1 MRRLY
6 PSDLFRSVTYVSGMK
21 CYPCLEKN
29 SIKRNES
36 KKDDKAIPLYFE
48 DLNTIRT
55 IFLWMYPP
63 FWEELEQLQN
73 RPASRIEGETRMLG
87 TFPVGKEV
95 LKDYEKEFCD
105 RWKIVFEIGELNL
118 TSVDKYLTP
127 IRHAK
132 KLNENQSSKP
142 QPFSNYPAP
151 VRPLSQIK
159 AKHLSDRSHDGLD
172 KFNHAPF
179 ADHII
184 TMNIDVRWDISVISK
199 EIEKYIKQYK
209 TDERVNPKLLFKKYK
224 ERINQAIDIKLKV
237 PLRNYFD
244 FFYYFAIERRGYQ
257 EVATLL
263 NMKNVHDNGTV
274 RDAIK
279 WITDLIDPDS
289 ERAKIWA
296 KRISDEAI
304 GREKLKRK
312 KESKAS
318 KRVSKKD
325 KSL

>member
-1 MRRLY
+1 MEQQFLNNKKIFL
-6 PSDLFRSVTYVSGMK
+6 D
-21 CYPCLEKN
+21 C
-29 SIKRNES
+29 IKRNES
-36 KKDDKAIPLYFE
+36 KKDDKVIPLYFD

-63 FWEELEQLQN
+63 FLEELEQLEN
-73 RPASRIEGETRMLG
+73 RAVSIIEAETRMLG
-87 TFPVGKEV
+87 TFPVGKREV
-95 LKDYEKEFCD
+95 LKDYQKEFCD
-105 RWKIVFEIGELNL
+105 RWKVVFKIGELNL

-132 KLNENQSSKP
+132 KLNEDQSSKP

-151 VRPLSQIK
+151 VRPLTQLK
-159 AKHLSDRSHDGLD
+159 TKHLFDSSHGRPD

-179 ADHII
+179 GDHIV
-184 TMNIDVRWDISVISK
+184 TMNIDVRWDISAISK
-199 EIEKYIKQYK
+199 EIEKFIKQYK
-209 TDERVNPKLLFKKYK
+209 TDEKVNPKLMSKKYK
-224 ERINQAIDIKLKV
+224 EKINEVIDLKLKV

-257 EVATLL
+257 EIATLL
-263 NMKNVHDNGTV
+263 EMKNEHDNGTV

-296 KRISDEAI
+296 KTISDEAI

-312 KESKAS
+312 KQSKAS
-318 KRVSKKD
+318 KKVSNKV